1 MLKTVYPNPA
11 SNVVSLEFNDS
22 KSADN
27 IPFQINLYSE
37 KSTKAVKSLSF
48 EQARALDSYK
58 LNKKI
63 EMDVSSLPRGTY
75 YIPDEKSKLSVQKE
89 RIILE

>member
-37 KSTKAVKSLSF
+37 KSTKAVKILSF
-48 EQARALDSYK
+48 EQARTLDS
-58 LNKKI
+58 
-63 EMDVSSLPRGTY
+63 
-75 YIPDEKSKLSVQKE
+75 
-89 RIILE
+89 